1 MTTEEIR
8 ATLTLCLLASFAD
21 GEKHER
27 EREQIRQVAEGLA
40 ADQQINLP
48 HLYQDVLLR
57 RVQLS
62 DVLAQLQTT
71 ESRQLAYEMAL
82 CVCEADGSTSPK
94 EAEFLAQ
101 LREAFG
107 AAGQASTAPA
117 SAAAPALAAATGM
130 AAATLA
136 TPPAQALA
144 GNLVDA
150 PLNAALPEA
159 PLALTEPAPH
169 PAAADPLVPA
179 QTERRPSTLS
189 VEAMDQKILKASIL
203 NGAIELLPENL
214 STLAIIP
221 LQMRLVYQIG
231 QNYGYELDKG
241 HIKDLLGAL
250 GVGLTSQYLEQAG
263 RKLLGG
269 LLGKAGKGLLGGLG
283 KQAVSSGMSFAST
296 YALGHVANQYYAGGR
311 QLSTEMLKNA
321 YQHVMQDGRQLQSRY
336 QAQMQETASGLNTA
350 KILSMV
356 RGGQ

>member
-1 MTTEEIR
+1 MTTEEMR

-107 AAGQASTAPA
+107 TAGQAPGPS
-117 SAAAPALAAATGM
+117 AAPAVAAATGM
-130 AAATLA
+130 AAAATLA

-144 GNLVDA
+144 GNLVFLLGQLLAETLTQGALCTDGSQVGADA
-150 PLNAALPEA
+150 FLFS
-159 PLALTEPAPH
+159 
-169 PAAADPLVPA
+169 DGFV
-179 QTERRPSTLS
+179 QG
-189 VEAMDQKILKASIL
+189 L
-203 NGAIELLPENL
+203 NGLILRLLGLTQLTTQLDQLVHPGL
-214 STLAIIP
+214 LRAVLAVSTP
-221 LQMRLVYQIG
+221 LQ
-231 QNYGYELDKG
+231 
-241 HIKDLLGAL
+241 
-250 GVGLTSQYLEQAG
+250 
-263 RKLLGG
+263 
-269 LLGKAGKGLLGGLG
+269 
-283 KQAVSSGMSFAST
+283 
-296 YALGHVANQYYAGGR
+296 
-311 QLSTEMLKNA
+311 
-321 YQHVMQDGRQLQSRY
+321 QHVLVDFFQTQFHMVLQ
-336 QAQMQETASGLNTA
+336 A
-350 KILSMV
+350 
-356 RGGQ
+356 

>member
-57 RVQLS
+57 RVQLG

-71 ESRQLAYEMAL
+71 EARQLAYEMAL

-94 EAEFLAQ
+94 EAAFLAQ
-101 LREAFG
+101 LREAF
-107 AAGQASTAPA
+107 ATAGQAPGPS
-117 SAAAPALAAATGM
+117 AAPAAAAATGM
-130 AAATLA
+130 AAAATLA

-150 PLNAALPEA
+150 PLNAALPDA
-159 PLALTEPAPH
+159 PLTLTEPAPH

-179 QTERRPSTLS
+179 QAERRPSSLS

-283 KQAVSSGMSFAST
+283 RQAVSSGMSFAST

-356 RGGQ
+356 RGG

>member
-94 EAEFLAQ
+94 ETEFLAQ

-107 AAGQASTAPA
+107 AAGQAPGPS
-117 SAAAPALAAATGM
+117 AAPAVAAATGM
-130 AAATLA
+130 AAAATLA